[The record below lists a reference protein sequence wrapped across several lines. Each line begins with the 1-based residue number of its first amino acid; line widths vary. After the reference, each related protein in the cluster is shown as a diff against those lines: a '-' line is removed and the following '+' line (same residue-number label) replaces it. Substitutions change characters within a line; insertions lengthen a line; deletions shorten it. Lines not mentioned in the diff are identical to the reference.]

1 LVDWFYLFLWVSFEN
16 IVCFFWLKCQTQKV
30 LDFVTFVEGPENM
43 QKKICFQQMLSLS
56 LLSKQK
62 KQLREGNK
70 KTYLTSSLGFWDL
83 VFFLFEVQKET
94 KTKRNMLFLH
104 CFSF

>member
-62 KQLREGNK
+62 KTTKGRKQKDISDILPRF
-70 KTYLTSSLGFWDL
+70 LGFG
-83 VFFLFEVQKET
+83 FFSV
-94 KTKRNMLFLH
+94 
-104 CFSF
+104 

>member
-1 LVDWFYLFLWVSFEN
+1 MFSANAFLEFA
-16 IVCFFWLKCQTQKV
+16 IKT
-30 LDFVTFVEGPENM
+30 
-43 QKKICFQQMLSLS
+43 
-56 LLSKQK
+56 K